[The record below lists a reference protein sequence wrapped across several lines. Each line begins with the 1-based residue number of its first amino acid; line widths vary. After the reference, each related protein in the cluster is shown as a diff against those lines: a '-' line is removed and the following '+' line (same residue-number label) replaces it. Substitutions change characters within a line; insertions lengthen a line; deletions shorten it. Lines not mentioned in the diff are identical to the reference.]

1 MLLGFML
8 LFVHQ
13 LWFTVLCFIAT
24 VCHDVSITFCYTARR
39 SVGSTDKNHM
49 LVTFIA
55 YVRKI
60 KGEVVLYYCAMLIA
74 KYAGGAYLNC
84 LLQVQLGKWFL
95 AV

>member
-1 MLLGFML
+1 
-8 LFVHQ
+8 
-13 LWFTVLCFIAT
+13 
-24 VCHDVSITFCYTARR
+24 
-39 SVGSTDKNHM
+39 M

-60 KGEVVLYYCAMLIA
+60 KGEVVLYYC
-74 KYAGGAYLNC
+74 GGAYLNC